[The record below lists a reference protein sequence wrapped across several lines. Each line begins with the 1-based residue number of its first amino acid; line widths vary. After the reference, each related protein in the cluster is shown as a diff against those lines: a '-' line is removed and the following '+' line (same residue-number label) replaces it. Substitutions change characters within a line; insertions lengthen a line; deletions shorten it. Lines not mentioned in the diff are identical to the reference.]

1 MNTPRTDALDEK
13 HGEAITPFDVNK
25 LCVDVLNSHEEIELE
40 LIAEQEKVRELREA
54 LSYMLGPIDDEKIGW
69 RGRNPPSNDHFGCE
83 FCAKSHLDC
92 TLIEHQDDCPVTIAR
107 AILEK
112 TK

>member
-1 MNTPRTDALDEK
+1 MNTPLTDA
-13 HGEAITPFDVNK
+13 
-25 LCVDVLNSHEEIELE
+25 EEFQREGSAMWVVKAGFARQLERELS
-40 LIAEQEKVRELREA
+40 ASQEKVRELREA
-54 LSYMLGPIDDEKIGW
+54 LAHILGEKDMENVGW
-69 RGRNPPSNDHFGCE
+69 RGRNPPRNDHFSCE

-92 TLIEHQDDCPVTIAR
+92 TLIEHQEDCPVTIAR

>member
-1 MNTPRTDALDEK
+1 MNTPMT
-13 HGEAITPFDVNK
+13 N
-25 LCVDVLNSHEEIELE
+25 ELE
-40 LIAEQEKVRELREA
+40 KFLIESNASSDLGKFQRMTGHARWFEAQLIESQEKVKELREA
-54 LSYMLGPIDDEKIGW
+54 LAHMLGPIDDEKIGW